1 MNNDEQPPYI
11 AEQLPFDQGE
21 TPPVPDN
28 VRGIE
33 NVGIEPEADKPRN
46 RRFHPGGA
54 GLGSE
59 TPKGTTYDPEVL
71 RKKLEEATERDRE
84 PTVRED
90 LGYVGLPQKPEAPTP
105 ETPPVPPKPTRTRPV
120 GIERNPIVP
129 QPPVERADPKFVKGV
144 AEATRRIL
152 RSKPEQEP
160 EDDTKD

>member
-1 MNNDEQPPYI
+1 MNNDEQPPYV
-11 AEQLPFDQGE
+11 AEQLPFDQDE

-33 NVGIEPEADKPRN
+33 NVGVEPEEVKPRN

-54 GLGSE
+54 GLGKE
-59 TPKGTTYDPEVL
+59 TPKRTTYDPEVL

-90 LGYVGLPQKPEAPTP
+90 LGYLGLPQKPEVPTP
-105 ETPPVPPKPTRTRPV
+105 ETPPKTSRPV

-129 QPPVERADPKFVKGV
+129 QPPVERADPEFVKGI

-152 RSKPEQEP
+152 QRKPEQEP